1 MTTSIIVYR
10 NPLEQQLWEG
20 AMNNS
25 QMFPIMCAMAVMFIS
40 FLCVMPL
47 LNMMNVSRKYSS
59 QIALGISLVCAALT
73 VYVMWI

>member
-20 AMNNS
+20 AMNNG
-25 QMFPIMCAMAVMFIS
+25 QVFPIICAMVVMFIS